1 MADKTDDLVIGVS
14 TDLSSVQ
21 RSIRKLDG
29 DIARWGGQIERQ
41 FAAVGKG
48 IDRAMPA
55 AVQDRINKMVGIQT
69 AATKEW
75 TGALAEQGKELERLR
90 ARFNPIFS
98 TISSYKSAI
107 GEIRAAHRL
116 GAISADEMAA
126 AIQRERQAA
135 LSSIAAIKQRNAALS
150 DTPNPRGAPGS
161 FNTSNLAAQ
170 GFDIVATAGFMPWY
184 TVALQQ
190 GPQVAQVFND
200 IKTSGSSI
208 GPAVSAAFMQLI
220 NPVSLVTIGVIAASA
235 AVIQYGLD
243 VFSSTEDSA
252 EALQKQAQLIQQV
265 AQRWGDAIP
274 ALKEYADELQ
284 RAQDAAL
291 LDQGVADYNEKTL
304 ATVRASI
311 EDARGSIGALV
322 QDLQAAGEDA
332 SSVTALQDAF
342 NQFAAAADKG
352 EVSADD
358 VKRVTDALAAAIAS
372 SGIPALVD
380 FASMF
385 DQVSAAALRA
395 SDSVQKMATT
405 AGQARMTD
413 PRTWRSRN
421 PVTGDVLPGLSPD
434 GRIQG
439 GFQLPENGPAP
450 DRRPSELGMYPGGSW
465 NKGRSGGTK
474 TPKQTADDRFFE
486 DIEAIKQ
493 RTVALAEER
502 AQLGLSYEAQQKRRT
517 AFDLEQKALKDV
529 REEARKKGDQD
540 WRNAQLTPEQIRQID
555 ETSAAYAR
563 QADELRKA
571 QNNLA
576 FQKDLMRGALGDLKS
591 ALADGKLEWEEFGQ
605 VAGNVLDKITD
616 KLLDDVVNALFEV
629 NRAGAMGGG
638 GGDFLGF
645 LGGIFGGGGQFG
657 IASSGGLG
665 LYDSGGYTGPGGK
678 NQPAGIVHKGE
689 VVFSQADVARTGGV
703 AAVEALRRGYANGG
717 PVGVRAPTLP
727 KLTQNAAASS
737 VVVHFSP
744 TINAPG
750 ADAAGLAQVR
760 QELRQM
766 KTEIGPLAVKAVQS
780 AKGRGYKGL

>member
-14 TDLSSVQ
+14 TDLTSVQ
-21 RSIRKLDG
+21 RAIRKLDG
-29 DIARWGGQIERQ
+29 DIARAGSQIERQ
-41 FAAVGKG
+41 FATIGKS
-48 IDRAMPA
+48 IDRAMPS

-75 TGALAEQGKELERLR
+75 TGTLAEQGKEMERLR
-90 ARFNPIFS
+90 ARFNPMFS
-98 TISSYKSAI
+98 TINSYKTAV

-116 GAISADEMAA
+116 GAISADEMAN

-150 DTPNPRGAPGS
+150 DTPNQRRGAGA

-200 IKTSGSSI
+200 IKSSGSSI

-235 AVIQYGLD
+235 AVLQYGLD
-243 VFSSTEDSA
+243 VFSTTEDSA

-265 AQRWGDAIP
+265 AQRWGEAIP

-304 ATVRASI
+304 AAVRASI

-322 QDLQAAGEDA
+322 QDLQTAGEDA
-332 SSVTALQDAF
+332 SSVMALQDAF
-342 NQFAAAADKG
+342 NQFAEAADKG

-372 SGIPALVD
+372 SGIPALAD

-385 DQVSAAALRA
+385 DQVSAAALGA
-395 SDSVQKMATT
+395 AGNVQKMATA

-413 PRTWRSRN
+413 PTTWRGAKLRDQS
-421 PVTGDVLPGLSPD
+421 SD

-439 GFQLPENGPAP
+439 ESFPLPENGPTP
-450 DRRPSELGMYPGGSW
+450 DRRPSELGMYPGGTW
-465 NKGRSGGTK
+465 NKGRTGGSK
-474 TPKQTADDRFFE
+474 TPKRTADDRFFE

-502 AQLGLSYEAQQKRRT
+502 SQLGLSYEAQQKRRT

-540 WRNAQLTPEQIRQID
+540 WRNAQLSPEQIRQID

-576 FQKDLMRGALGDLKS
+576 FQKDLMRGALGDLKP
-591 ALADGKLEWEEFGQ
+591 ALADGKLEWEELGQ

-616 KLLDDVVNALFEV
+616 KLLDDVVNAIFEV
-629 NRAGAMGGG
+629 NRAGSMGGG
-638 GGDFLGF
+638 GGGILSGILG
-645 LGGIFGGGGQFG
+645 LFGGGGSFQANTTLGNFLQG
-657 IASSGGLG
+657 IPGFASGTNNAPGGLALVG
-665 LYDSGGYTGPGGK
+665 EKGPELVNLPRGARVIPNHQIRTPVAPGFASGAT
-678 NQPAGIVHKGE
+678 Q
-689 VVFSQADVARTGGV
+689 S
-703 AAVEALRRGYANGG
+703 AVT
-717 PVGVRAPTLP
+717 API
-727 KLTQNAAASS
+727 S
-737 VVVHFSP
+737 
-744 TINAPG
+744 INIDATG
-750 ADAAGLAQVR
+750 ADAAGLARVERRLALLQ
-760 QELRQM
+760 QELPATIV
-766 KTEIGPLAVKAVQS
+766 KTVKDAQQR
-780 AKGRGYKGL
+780 RGL

>member
-29 DIARWGGQIERQ
+29 DIAKWGGQIERQ

-90 ARFNPIFS
+90 ARFNPMFA
-98 TISSYKSAI
+98 TITSYKSAI
-107 GEIRAAHRL
+107 GEIHAAHRL

-150 DTPNPRGAPGS
+150 DTTNQRGGRGA

-200 IKTSGSSI
+200 IRSSGSAI
-208 GPAVSAAFMQLI
+208 GPAVSSAFMQLV

-235 AVIQYGLD
+235 AVLQYGLD

-265 AQRWGDAIP
+265 AQRWGEAIP

-304 ATVRASI
+304 AAVRASI

-332 SSVTALQDAF
+332 SSVMALQDAF
-342 NQFAAAADKG
+342 NQFAVAADKG
-352 EVSADD
+352 EVSTDD

-372 SGIPALVD
+372 SGIPALAD

-385 DQVSAAALRA
+385 DQVSAAALGA
-395 SDSVQKMATT
+395 AGSVQKMATV

-413 PRTWRSRN
+413 PTTWRGAKLRDQSA
-421 PVTGDVLPGLSPD
+421 D

-439 GFQLPENGPAP
+439 ESFPLPESGPTP
-450 DRRPSELGMYPGGSW
+450 DPRPSELGMYPGGTW
-465 NKGRSGGTK
+465 NKGRSGGARA
-474 TPKQTADDRFFE
+474 PKRTADDRFFE

-493 RTVALAEER
+493 RTVALAEECS
-502 AQLGLSYEAQQKRRT
+502 QLGLSYEAQQKRRT
-517 AFDLEQKALKDV
+517 AFDLEQKALRDV

-591 ALADGKLEWEEFGQ
+591 ALADGKLEWEELGQ

-616 KLLDDVVNALFEV
+616 KLLDDVVNAIFEV
-629 NRAGAMGGG
+629 NRAGSMGGG
-638 GGDFLGF
+638 GGGILSGILG
-645 LGGIFGGGGQFG
+645 LFGGGGGGFQANTTLGNFLKG
-657 IASSGGLG
+657 IPGFDGGG
-665 LYDSGGYTGPGGK
+665 HTGNGARAGGMDGKGGFLAMLHPQETVTDHTK
-678 NQPAGIVHKGE
+678 VA
-689 VVFSQADVARTGGV
+689 ARTLQAPRLV
-703 AAVEALRRGYANGG
+703 GYGEG
-717 PVGVRAPTLP
+717 QTVSAP
-727 KLTQNAAASS
+727 
-737 VVVHFSP
+737 
-744 TINAPG
+744 INIRIDATG
-750 ADAAGLAQVR
+750 ADAAGLARVERRLAALQ
-760 QELRQM
+760 QELPGTIV
-766 KTEIGPLAVKAVQS
+766 KTVQD
-780 AKGRGYKGL
+780 AQKRRGL